1 MSKLKLLA
9 RSVGLV
15 VVLSVVGLVG
25 AVGSASAT
33 TGVFSTS
40 GEVNVAGSVSVTRAG
55 GVTVQCPAFAST
67 ARIVAPSTFI
77 FTQAPSGVPPLRT
90 GPEGDCAGGTKLGLV
105 FSGGATLVG
114 STWQFADG
122 AFYSNPRTSPWGGY
136 HASGFYGEWVNASGG
151 NPSRVVLTNSEIGTL
166 PTGGGGET
174 LRVSGTLNV
183 TTPAGG
189 DVTVAP

>member
-1 MSKLKLLA
+1 MLV

-15 VVLSVVGLVG
+15 AVLSVVGLVG

-33 TGVFSTS
+33 QGVFSTS
-40 GEVNVAGSVSVTRAG
+40 GEVRLAGSLSVTRASG
-55 GVTVQCPAFAST
+55 ATVQCPAFVST
-67 ARIVAPSTFI
+67 ARIIGPSLFL

-114 STWQFADG
+114 STWQFSDQS
-122 AFYSNPRTSPWGGY
+122 FYSNGRNSPWGPY

-151 NPSRVVLTNSEIGTL
+151 NPSRIVLTNSVIGDL
-166 PTGGGGET
+166 PVGSWTVET

-183 TTPAGG
+183 TTLAGG